1 VSASKMSEQL
11 AKLSQGLV
19 EVQMQLIAL
28 FQDEFKIAANPCP
41 HCKGTGIAQDAAT
54 PGGERP
60 SS

>member
-1 VSASKMSEQL
+1 MSEQL

-60 SS
+60 NS